1 MAEVQVVLHND
12 DGAWWAEAPDV
23 PGFAATAASR
33 LELRERVAEALNFFL
48 NEPVDVVFT
57 DPTAPRITAGS
68 AFLLGGSEQAV
79 PVHQSASAARSFR
92 WTGGQGAP
100 VPA

>member
-1 MAEVQVVLHND
+1 MAEVQVILHND

-33 LELRERVAEALNFFL
+33 SELRERAAEGLVFFL
-48 NEPVDVVFT
+48 DDAVNVVFT
-57 DPTAPRITAGS
+57 EATAPRITAGG
-68 AFLLGGSEQAV
+68 AFLLGDSEQAV